1 MSKKKI
7 RLTESDLRNIVIKSM
22 SRILNEAPISRV
34 LKEVK
39 ANGLDIWAE
48 LEGKTMWVKWNYEKG
63 KPYTKRA
70 VWFHHEEGPL
80 YSTYTEWHELD
91 FALKALGVKRVHQR
105 SYVSDWGEGDT
116 DKFTKAVYDFSS
128 VF

>member
-1 MSKKKI
+1 MAKKKI
-7 RLTESDLRNIVIKSM
+7 RLTESDLRNIVIKSV
-22 SRILNEAPISRV
+22 SRILNEAPSRRI

-63 KPYTKRA
+63 KPSTESA
-70 VWFHHEEGPL
+70 EWFRHEKGPL
-80 YSTYTEWHELD
+80 YSTYTEWDELD
-91 FALKALGVKRVHQR
+91 FALEALGVKRVHQR

-116 DKFTKAVYDFSS
+116 DEFTKAVYDFSP